1 MLKAIWLAAFLL
13 IQNPTF
19 KVSGVVVR
27 EDNQDPANATNGDRV
42 VLRGSGGT
50 SIVDVGDGGAFEFPN
65 IRPGNYQIVV
75 GPMVTM
81 DPVAIAVTD
90 KDVSGLRVVVP
101 DVVTVRGSVVVEGDG
116 PRPRFQLTLTREDAP
131 PTVAPTVLTI
141 ASTFNT
147 PLHSGQYRVSA
158 NNLPR
163 GYSIKSIMLGT
174 KDLLTQPMKVA
185 SGDSEPVS
193 IVLGVST
200 PPPWVKVGGRVNANV
215 GTTPTNVTM
224 SSAVVGDILTAAVM
238 PDGSFD
244 FDRVLPGS
252 YTALASTGN
261 EVSAPVNVTVAS
273 ADVTNLEIR
282 MPRPKEVRGRIVV
295 QGNLPM
301 PRVMFSIA
309 PTGVDG
315 AALRP
320 INLPANPQQDGSF
333 SISLPEGER
342 QITIVTGSLPQGY
355 SLASFTYGATD
366 LLKNPLRVAM
376 TDNAELRVTFNAA
389 GVNRVNVSGRVT
401 GLLTTTGVRVVL
413 MSPVLPSIESPVG
426 ADGSFSFTGV
436 IPGNYTARLSLSG
449 LSNGTGV
456 TVRTQDVKD
465 LVINYPRDFIVTG
478 HIIVEG
484 GGATVP
490 PDVMLEAKNAAGMT
504 RRSDTVNNGV
514 IVFNLK
520 DGEYSIA
527 PRSIPAGYQLKS
539 IMYGTTDLQ
548 KVPLKIDGP
557 VTWEIIVRL
566 TR

>member
-27 EDNQDPANATNGDRV
+27 EDNQDPAHATNGDRV
-42 VLRGSGGT
+42 VLRGNT
-50 SIVDVGDGGAFEFPN
+50 STSSVDVGEGGAFEFPN
-65 IRPGNYQIVV
+65 VRPGNYQILV
-75 GPMVTM
+75 GPRVTM
-81 DPVAIAVTD
+81 DPVAVSVTD
-90 KDVSGLRVVVP
+90 KDVSGLRIIVP
-101 DVVTVRGSVVVEGDG
+101 DVVVVRGSVAVDGEG
-116 PRPRFQLTLTREDAP
+116 PRPRFQLIFSRIDAP
-131 PTVAPTVLTI
+131 STVAPTVLTV
-141 ASTFNT
+141 ASSFNT
-147 PLHSGQYRVSA
+147 PLHSGQYRISA
-158 NNLPR
+158 SDLPR

-174 KDLLTQPMKVA
+174 TDVLAQPLKVA
-185 SGDSEPVS
+185 SGDSES
-193 IVLGVST
+193 LAILLGVSS
-200 PPPWVKVGGRVNANV
+200 PPPWVKVSGRVNANT
-215 GTTPTNVTM
+215 GATPTNVTM
-224 SSAVVGDILTAAVM
+224 SSAAAGDVLTAAVQ
-238 PDGSFD
+238 PDGSFE
-244 FDRVLPGS
+244 FSRVLPGA

-261 EVSAPVNVTVAS
+261 EVSSPVSVNVAS
-273 ADVTNLEIR
+273 ADVTNVAIR

-301 PRVMFSIA
+301 PRVVFSIA
-309 PTGVDG
+309 PTGVTG
-315 AALRP
+315 AAVRT

-342 QITIVTGSLPQGY
+342 QITIVTGSLPRGY

-366 LLKNPLRVAM
+366 LLKDPLRVEL

-389 GVNRVNVSGRVT
+389 GVTRVNVSGRVT

-413 MSPVLPSIESPVG
+413 MSQVLPSIESPVG

-436 IPGNYTARLSLSG
+436 IAGNYTARLSLSG

-456 TVRTQDVKD
+456 TVRNQDVKD
-465 LVINYPRDFIVTG
+465 LVINYPRDFVVAG

-484 GGATVP
+484 GATTAP
-490 PDVMLEAKNAAGMT
+490 PDVMLEAKSAAGIT
-504 RRSDTVNNGV
+504 RRSDTINNGV
-514 IVFNLK
+514 IIFNLK

-548 KVPLKIDGP
+548 KAPLKIDGP

-566 TR
+566 TH